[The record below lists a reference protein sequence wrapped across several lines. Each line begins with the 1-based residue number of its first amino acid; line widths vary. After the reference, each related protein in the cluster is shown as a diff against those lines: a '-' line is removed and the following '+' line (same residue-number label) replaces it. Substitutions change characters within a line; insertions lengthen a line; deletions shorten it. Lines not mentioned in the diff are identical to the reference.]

1 MLNAPTGKQ
10 RSVWMSP
17 FPRLFVSKLRSR
29 LLPLYEEARRRRLFR
44 VAILYVLVGL
54 AALEGA
60 GNLGSAL
67 NFPAWTDTLVAML
80 LIAGF
85 PVAILIGW
93 FFDFTA
99 SGFVRTD
106 PALSAVETHV
116 GRMPLVS
123 SAAGSSTGTY
133 TVVGAPAD
141 RKSIAVLP
149 FVDMSPDQSQEY
161 FGDGIAEE
169 IINSLTRIEDLR
181 VVARTSSFAFKR
193 REAQA
198 QEIGARLGVGSLLEG
213 SVRTV
218 GDKVRITAQLIDCE
232 HGYHLWSERYDREME
247 DVFAIQDE
255 VARAIVEVLKAKL
268 GENEKALVRRGTD
281 DVEAYTLYLRG
292 RFHWNRRTATE
303 LEKGMELF
311 RQAIAIDD
319 RYALAWA
326 GLADS
331 YSILGWY
338 RHLSSMDAYTKTVSA
353 ASSAVAVDDSL
364 AEPYTSLAYAR
375 FMYGWDWA
383 GAESGFRAALER
395 NPGYAVARHW
405 FGEFLMAMGRFDE
418 AIEQLD
424 IAHALDPLSP
434 TIGFGVGW
442 AQYFLGDYQAAI
454 RRYEEALKQ
463 DPDFVLA
470 PWFLGPA
477 LVQAG
482 EYDRAIEVC
491 ETWIPRVRRKNGL
504 VALLT
509 YAQASAG
516 CREEALT
523 NLARLEELPLGKEV
537 APDHLALVYIGL
549 GDLDRAFESLDV
561 ALRQRSW
568 YLVFLKVDPAFEP
581 LRGDPRFDRLV
592 SEVGLDDTPA
602 AASA

>member
-1 MLNAPTGKQ
+1 
-10 RSVWMSP
+10 MSP
-17 FPRLFVSKLRSR
+17 FPRLFVSKLRAK
-29 LLPLYEEARRRRLFR
+29 LVPLYEEARRRRMFR
-44 VAILYVLVGL
+44 VVILYVLVGL
-54 AALEGA
+54 ATLEGA

-67 NFPAWTDTLVAML
+67 NFPAWTDTLVAL
-80 LIAGF
+80 LVLGGF
-85 PVAILIGW
+85 PVALLVGW

-106 PALSAVETHV
+106 SALAAVGTHRDPMPVASASTASPHGVY
-116 GRMPLVS
+116 
-123 SAAGSSTGTY
+123 AASMT
-133 TVVGAPAD
+133 PAD
-141 RKSIAVLP
+141 PKSIAVLP
-149 FVDMSPDQSQEY
+149 FVDMSPDRSQEY

-169 IINSLTRIEDLR
+169 IINALTRVEDLR
-181 VVARTSSFAFKR
+181 VVARTSSFAFKGR
-193 REAQA
+193 DAQA

-218 GDKVRITAQLIDCE
+218 GPKIRITAQLIDCE
-232 HGYHLWSERYDREME
+232 QGYHLWSERYDREME

-255 VARAIVEVLKAKL
+255 VARAIVETLKAKL
-268 GENEKALVRRGTD
+268 GDNGNDIVKPGTE

-292 RFHWNRRTATE
+292 RYHWNQRTATE
-303 LEKGMELF
+303 LETGIALF

-331 YSILGWY
+331 YAILGWY
-338 RHLSSMDAYTKTVSA
+338 RHLSSIDAYTKTVAA

-383 GAESGFRAALER
+383 GAESGFRSALER
-395 NPGYAVARHW
+395 NPDYAVARHW

-418 AIEQLD
+418 ATEQLNV
-424 IAHALDPLSP
+424 AHGLDPLSS

-442 AQYFLGDYQAAI
+442 VQYFLGDYRAAV
-454 RRYEEALKQ
+454 RQYEETLKQ

-482 EYDRAIEVC
+482 EYGRAIEVC
-491 ETWIPRVRRKNGL
+491 ETWIPRVRRRNGL
-504 VALLT
+504 IALLA
-509 YAQASAG
+509 YAQGRAG
-516 CREEALT
+516 RREEALS
-523 NLARLEELPLGKEV
+523 NLDLLESLAPGKEI
-537 APDHLALVYIGL
+537 APDHLALVHIGL
-549 GDLDRAFESLDV
+549 GNLDRAFECLDL
-561 ALRQRSW
+561 ALHQRAW
-568 YLVFLKVDPAFEP
+568 YLAFLKVDPAFEP
-581 LRGDPRFDRLV
+581 LRGDPRYDRLV

-602 AASA
+602 PTSN

>member
-1 MLNAPTGKQ
+1 
-10 RSVWMSP
+10 MSNL
-17 FPRLFVSKLRSR
+17 RLS
-29 LLPLYEEARRRRLFR
+29 LLPLYEEARRRRMFR
-44 VAILYVLVGL
+44 VVILYVLVGL
-54 AALEGA
+54 ATLEGA
-60 GNLGSAL
+60 SNLGSAL
-67 NFPAWTDTLVAML
+67 NFPAWTNTLVAL
-80 LIAGF
+80 LVLAGF
-85 PVAILIGW
+85 PVAIVLGW

-99 SGFVRTD
+99 SGFVRTH
-106 PALSAVETHV
+106 PAPAAVDTNQVRASEVPSSAVSTA
-116 GRMPLVS
+116 GASAS
-123 SAAGSSTGTY
+123 SR
-133 TVVGAPAD
+133 TVAD
-141 RKSIAVLP
+141 RNSIAVLP
-149 FVDMSPDQSQEY
+149 FVDMSPDRSQEY

-181 VVARTSSFAFKR
+181 VVARTSSFAFKGR
-193 REAQA
+193 DAQA
-198 QEIGARLGVGSLLEG
+198 QEIGDRLGVGCLLEG

-255 VARAIVEVLKAKL
+255 VARAIVETLKPKL
-268 GENEKALVRRGTD
+268 GEVEESIVKPGTD

-292 RFHWNRRTATE
+292 RYHWNRRTAAE
-303 LEKGMELF
+303 LEKGIELF
-311 RQAIAIDD
+311 RQAIAIDP

-331 YSILGWY
+331 YGILGWY
-338 RHLSSMDAYTKTVSA
+338 RHMSSLDAYTKMVSA

-383 GAESGFRAALER
+383 GAEAGFRAALER

-424 IAHALDPLSP
+424 TAHELDPLSP

-442 AQYFLGDYQAAI
+442 VQYFLGNYRAAI
-454 RRYEEALKQ
+454 RRYEKTLEL
-463 DPDFVLA
+463 DPDFILA

-491 ETWIPRVRRKNGL
+491 ETWIPRVRRQNGL
-504 VALLT
+504 AALLA
-509 YAQASAG
+509 YAQARAG
-516 CREEALT
+516 HREEALSSLEQLER
-523 NLARLEELPLGKEV
+523 LAPGKEV
-537 APDHLALVYIGL
+537 APDHLALVHIGL
-549 GDLDRAFESLDV
+549 GDRDRAFEYLNV
-561 ALRQRSW
+561 ALRQRAW
-568 YLVFLKVDPAFEP
+568 YLVFLNVDPAFEP
-581 LRGDPRFDRLV
+581 LRADPRFDRLV
-592 SEVGLDDTPA
+592 AEVGLDDVPGP
-602 AASA
+602 ASA